1 MIFFLFFQY
10 IWNKKKTKPTFV
22 FISFKR
28 SFGTFRKTLNW
39 KKQTKKTPHP
49 DKPIIGS
56 LYISPFNTFF
66 YKFWFL
72 NFIQMFWWTLF
83 SELGRVTLVLTE
95 EQKLVLSTQR
105 RNSTSDQN
113 SSEISLMKSNSVTS
127 GNSVSDEIVISRSEW
142 DSLQCELDKLRALM
156 GLGKFFIMST

>member
-1 MIFFLFFQY
+1 M
-10 IWNKKKTKPTFV
+10 
-22 FISFKR
+22 
-28 SFGTFRKTLNW
+28 
-39 KKQTKKTPHP
+39 
-49 DKPIIGS
+49 
-56 LYISPFNTFF
+56 
-66 YKFWFL
+66 
-72 NFIQMFWWTLF
+72 
-83 SELGRVTLVLTE
+83 TLVLTE

-156 GLGKFFIMST
+156 GLGKFFIMSTEFYKNSITKIALVFSRDLLNGQK

>member
-1 MIFFLFFQY
+1 M
-10 IWNKKKTKPTFV
+10 
-22 FISFKR
+22 
-28 SFGTFRKTLNW
+28 
-39 KKQTKKTPHP
+39 
-49 DKPIIGS
+49 
-56 LYISPFNTFF
+56 
-66 YKFWFL
+66 
-72 NFIQMFWWTLF
+72 
-83 SELGRVTLVLTE
+83 TLVLTE

-156 GLGKFFIMST
+156 GLGLDVDVVGSDQFKELQAQLQESRAKAEKQTKREETLQSEMEVLTYLLP